1 MDTFFKTTKNFICHI
16 LTQSSQKNIQ
26 IISFYFR
33 SWLQETAMPW
43 GVYQEY
49 LSARAQG
56 TFRAGPRKWKG
67 VENRLHRKLYQS
79 FGLANQVK

>member
-1 MDTFFKTTKNFICHI
+1 
-16 LTQSSQKNIQ
+16 
-26 IISFYFR
+26 
-33 SWLQETAMPW
+33 MPW

-79 FGLANQVK
+79 FGLANQVKQKRYQGIYNDFVI